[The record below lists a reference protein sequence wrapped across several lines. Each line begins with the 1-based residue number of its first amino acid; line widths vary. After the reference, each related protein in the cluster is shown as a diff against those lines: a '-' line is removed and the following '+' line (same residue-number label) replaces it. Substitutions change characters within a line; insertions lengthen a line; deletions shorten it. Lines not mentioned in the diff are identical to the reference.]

1 MAITPKLRK
10 KYEKLILEL
19 RYLTADYDYHRIV
32 YDDAQASF
40 AEDFEAYREE
50 NSLITP
56 EERILKTGEVNYDD
70 EEEFTDLATVEE
82 DQKKQRINAV
92 TNLLFKKIAKETHPD
107 KLVHMTEEEQDRREK
122 MFIDAQDAS
131 EKREWF
137 RLMCIATD
145 LGIKLPTPTK
155 EHLVLLEAKNK
166 ELRTTID
173 YMEKT
178 YVWVYSKMPNDTSK
192 RNVFAEFAKAVG
204 YTTLD

>member
-1 MAITPKLRK
+1 MSFTPKLRK

-19 RYLTADYDYHRIV
+19 RYLTADYDFHRLS
-32 YDDAQASF
+32 YDEAQVRFS
-40 AEDFEAYREE
+40 EDFEKYRQE
-50 NSLITP
+50 NDLVTP
-56 EERILKTGEVNYDD
+56 EERILKTGEVDYSE
-70 EEEFTDLATVEE
+70 EEEFTDLATIEE
-82 DQKKQRINAV
+82 EQEKHRINAV

-107 KLVHMTEEEQDRREK
+107 KLVHMTPDEQERREK
-122 MFIDAQDAS
+122 MFLDAQDAS

-178 YVWVYSKMPNDTSK
+178 YVWVYSQMPNDMSK
-192 RNVFAEFAKAVG
+192 KNVFAEFAKAVG
-204 YTTLD
+204 YTTLN

>member
-1 MAITPKLRK
+1 MAVTPKLRK

-19 RYLTADYDYHRIV
+19 RYLTADYDYHRLA
-32 YDDAQASF
+32 YADAQAGFSK
-40 AEDFEAYREE
+40 EFEAYREE
-50 NSLITP
+50 NSLVTS

-70 EEEFTDLATVEE
+70 EEEFTDLTTIEE
-82 DQKKQRINAV
+82 DQQKQRINAV

-107 KLVHMTEEEQDRREK
+107 KLVSMHADEQVRREK
-122 MFIDAQDAS
+122 MFLEAKEAA

-145 LGIKLPTPTK
+145 LGIRLPTPTK

-166 ELRTTID
+166 ELRTTIS

-178 YVWVYSKMPNDTSK
+178 YVWVYSKMPNEKSK

>member
-1 MAITPKLRK
+1 MAVTPKLRK

-19 RYLTADYDYHRIV
+19 RYLTADYDYHRIA
-32 YDDAQASF
+32 YDDAQENFS
-40 AEDFEAYREE
+40 EEFEVYREE
-50 NSLITP
+50 NNLVTP
-56 EERILKTGEVNYDD
+56 EERILKTGEVDYSE
-70 EEEFTDLATVEE
+70 EEEFTDLTTIEE
-82 DQKKQRINAV
+82 DQQKQRINAV

-107 KLVHMTEEEQDRREK
+107 KLTKMHPDEQERREK
-122 MFIDAQDAS
+122 MFLEAQDAS

-166 ELRTTID
+166 ELRTTIS

-178 YVWVYSKMPNDTSK
+178 YVWVYLQMPNDKSK